1 MAMHREHDLQ
11 MKTSITSPKSMTGAK
26 AGRKSNGAVPVLS
39 TKSAKKW
46 RFAPDAIGMF
56 NGPRDLSRRRGLSG

>member
-1 MAMHREHDLQ
+1 MSFVQ
-11 MKTSITSPKSMTGAK
+11 MKTDVTSRKNSAGVKAARKVGSAATVVTAK
-26 AGRKSNGAVPVLS
+26 AS
-39 TKSAKKW
+39 KKW